1 MKTEKSIQHKIKQVK
16 YRVIKKA
23 IRNGLSKKPCNC
35 KNSGL
40 VRGSASDPLFYV
52 CLLDADKPQEWEGTI
67 CDQSVPNTCPFFEN
81 NKTKEQI
88 ESEIEQMLSSGDMGA
103 IASIYP
109 DIAALLWVLAG
120 TDEDEDT

>member
-16 YRVIKKA
+16 FRVIKKA

-67 CDQSVPNTCPFFEN
+67 CDQSVTNTCPFFEN

-88 ESEIEQMLSSGDMGA
+88 ESEIDQMLSSGDMGA
-103 IASIYP
+103 IASKYP

-120 TDEDEDT
+120 TDENENT